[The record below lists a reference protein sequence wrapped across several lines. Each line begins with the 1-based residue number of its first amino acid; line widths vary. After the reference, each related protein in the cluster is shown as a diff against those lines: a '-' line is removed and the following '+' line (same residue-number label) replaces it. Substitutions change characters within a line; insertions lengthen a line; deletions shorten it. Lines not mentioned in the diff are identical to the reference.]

1 MRKII
6 SLVIFSLILFTYSC
20 EKDELTEP
28 TKVDLEFSMDSYTG
42 YGQYGSKSGSSFEIN
57 EGVMIIESIEFDG
70 RRDEGEDYFFTSDF
84 SEPLITE
91 MHNKYT
97 NKDVSYD
104 IPQGVYNRI
113 ELNFSIGDGNENALC
128 LQGHYQRGP
137 LDDVEI
143 RFEYAFQEQIRIRAK
158 NSMNNEQI
166 VLKSNSDVKANVIF
180 DAAHLF
186 KIVSMNMINNAETTQ
201 VEGENIILINNENNI
216 DIFNVLVTRLDNS
229 IRVIFDE

>member
-6 SLVIFSLILFTYSC
+6 SLVIFSLILVSYSC

-28 TKVDLEFSMDSYTG
+28 TKVDLEFSMDSYTD
-42 YGQYGSKSGSSFEIN
+42 YGQNGPKSGSSFEIN

-70 RRDEGEDYFFTSDF
+70 RRDEGEDYYFTSDF
-84 SEPLITE
+84 SEPLIAE
-91 MHNKYT
+91 LHNKYT
-97 NKDVSYD
+97 NQNVAYD
-104 IPQGVYNRI
+104 IPQGIYNRI

-128 LQGHYQRGP
+128 LQGQYQRGP

-143 RFEYAFQEQIRIRAK
+143 RFEYAFKEQIRIRAQ
-158 NSMNNEQI
+158 NNMNNEQI
-166 VLKSNSDVKANVIF
+166 VLKSNSDIKANVIF
-180 DAAHLF
+180 DAPHLF
-186 KIVSMNMINNAETTQ
+186 KIVSMNMIKNAETTQ
-201 VEGENIILINNENNI
+201 EDGKNLILINNENNI